1 MNNQSKM
8 SANIKTKMY
17 RVCYL
22 VIVLSLLTNCKNPE
36 SPMPKENSYKII
48 FLHHSTGSN
57 VWKGKPQGFDK
68 VTNIF
73 NKVYAVPE
81 WFNNYN
87 AQNKTNYFITEQNF
101 PKGEPYAWENYPYD
115 YYNIWVKNAGNEP
128 YMEEPTLEILTAQY
142 DLIIFKHCFPVGH
155 IEEDTGN
162 PDIESK
168 EKRIENYKL
177 QYAALKEKLLQ
188 FPHKIFLVWTGAANV
203 EAKTTPEYAQRTK
216 VFFDWV
222 KTEWDT
228 EGDNIFLWDF
238 YELETEGGIYLT
250 EENARNSE
258 NSHPNSD
265 FSSKAATL
273 FCQRIVDIIE
283 TNGQKTTLTGAYK

>member
-1 MNNQSKM
+1 MA
-8 SANIKTKMY
+8 ANIKTNLH

-22 VIVLSLLTNCKNPE
+22 LTVSFLLTNCKNPE
-36 SPMPKENSYKII
+36 NPMPKEGSYKII
-48 FLHHSTGSN
+48 FLHHSTGN
-57 VWKGKPQGFDK
+57 NIWKGKPQGFDK
-68 VTNIF
+68 ITNIF

-87 AQNKTNYFITEQNF
+87 SQNGTNYFIKEQTF
-101 PKGEPYAWENYPYD
+101 PKGEPYPWENYPYD

-128 YMEEPTLEILTAQY
+128 YMEEPTLEILTSQY
-142 DLIIFKHCFPVGH
+142 DLIIFKHCFPVGL
-155 IEEDTGN
+155 IEEDIGN

-188 FPHKIFLVWTGAANV
+188 FPDKIFLVWTGAANV

-238 YELETEGGIYLT
+238 YELETEGGIYLK

-258 NSHPNSD
+258 NSHPNPD

-273 FCQRIVDIIE
+273 LCQRIVDIIE
-283 TNGQKTTLTGAYK
+283 TNGLKTTLTGAYK